1 MRLVSKIIFLLFTAS
16 LLFACSEE
24 EYVYPDVITEIVCL
38 KTDAQGSG
46 YQLITDHGKT
56 MDIPVGQRPSNK
68 LTPDSIYRVFSKYVP
83 KGNEADVYVL
93 QSVNASLPV
102 SETEFESIHTDAVTI
117 QSIWRS
123 GDYLNMILEVMV
135 KDQKHQFAFIDNG
148 ITTHEGGQQTL
159 SITLFHNRNND
170 IEGFYRKAY
179 LSIPLWYYKNLLNKG
194 DIIQLHLNTYKEG
207 MTSRTYTY

>member
-1 MRLVSKIIFLLFTAS
+1 MKLISKILFFLFTAS
-16 LLFACSEE
+16 LLSACSEE

-46 YQLITDHGKT
+46 YQLLTDNGKT
-56 MDIPVGQRPSNK
+56 MEIPVGQRPSNK
-68 LTPDSIYRVFSKYVP
+68 LTPDSLYRVISKYVP
-83 KGNEADVYVL
+83 KGDEADVYVL

-102 SETEFESIHTDAVTI
+102 PQTEFENIYTDAVTI

-123 GDYLNMILEVMV
+123 GDYLNMILQVMV
-135 KDQKHQFAFIDNG
+135 KDQNHQFAFIDNG
-148 ITTHEGGQQTL
+148 ITPHEEGKQTL

-170 IEGFYRKAY
+170 VEGFYRKAY
-179 LSIPLWYYKNLLNKG
+179 LSIPLWHYKNQLNKG
-194 DIIQLHLNTYKEG
+194 DLIQLHLNTYEEG